1 MAQNLFVAGLPYS
14 MTSDD
19 LTNLFAEF
27 GTVASAKVITDRETG
42 RSKGFGFVEM
52 STDEETEAA
61 MGALNGK
68 DVNGRALAVN
78 VARPREDRPA
88 RSFDNRGG
96 NRGGGRDDNMRSTIG
111 NSYRRSNR

>member
-1 MAQNLFVAGLPYS
+1 MAQNLFVAGLPFS

-27 GTVASAKVITDRETG
+27 GTVASAKVISDRETG

-52 STDEETEAA
+52 STDEESQAA
-61 MGALNGK
+61 MEALNGK
-68 DVNGRALAVN
+68 DVNGRSLAVN
-78 VARPREDRPA
+78 VARPREERPA

-96 NRGGGRDDNMRSTIG
+96 NRGGRSDDGMRATIG
-111 NSYRRSNR
+111 NSYRRTNR